1 MKIVTASK
9 ARAELF
15 QLMDHVAESGTEA
28 VVIRRRGSREGV
40 ALVRE
45 GYLKLLEARVRAA
58 DATSSK
64 NPFKLIGSVQVAG
77 DVEAML
83 RESRQV
89 DAEVREV
96 RLGDP
101 YE

>member
-1 MKIVTASK
+1 MKIVTASR

-15 QLMDHVAESGTEA
+15 QLMEHVAQSGTEA

-45 GYLKLLEARVRAA
+45 GYLKLLEARARAA
-58 DATSSK
+58 DATASK
-64 NPFKLIGSVQVAG
+64 SPFKLIGSVRVNG
-77 DVEAML
+77 DVETML
-83 RESRQV
+83 RESR
-89 DAEVREV
+89 DAEAEVREA
-96 RLGDP
+96 RLRDL